1 MDISGPEVWYNNLP
15 NVTKYV
21 ITLIF
26 LVTLLITCNLLN
38 VVYIL
43 LDWNLIY
50 YKYHIWRIFLNFLY
64 VGKFSLSWVF
74 FMSLFAQFSSSLEK
88 NGIFTSPGSY
98 LYFITIQCTFLSLIS
113 ILFYWPRGYPFLGN
127 SLLFAIIYYWSRRE
141 AWSHVSIYFFTVK
154 GYQLPFALIFLH
166 LIMGQSL
173 WVDIM
178 GLLSGHV
185 YYFFREILPRE
196 GGPNLLDK
204 TPKIFDKIMLKLQ
217 EFRLN
222 NGIRNNFSRYGYTNI
237 NNSRGTNNNNGT
249 NRRVFIGRGATSA
262 LAHQF
267 ILHAKTLG
275 IKTIYTDHSLYSF
288 SDKGCIHVNKLLKY
302 CINDVDHSICVSHTN
317 RENLVLRTESNP
329 YKTSVIGNALD
340 TTKFVPCISKRP
352 KFPRINIIVISR
364 LTYRKGIDLIVKVIP
379 LVCQKYPFIKFIIGG
394 EGPKRLL
401 LEEMREKYHL
411 HNSVVLLGKVKQENV
426 KNILQTGHIFLN
438 TSLTEAFCIA
448 IIEAASCGLLV
459 ISTDVGGIS
468 EVLPHDMMI
477 LAKPNHIELCKAV
490 DKALKIVQKVDS
502 NLFHER
508 VNMKRKCCIC
518 MVSDFFY
525 PNLGGIETHI
535 FEFFFFRQNIEEVVS
550 FPHFYDDENKNEK

>member
-1 MDISGPEVWYNNLP
+1 MESAVSECNIYKKEKDKNIIYKQERKCCICMVSDFFYPNLGGIE
-15 NVTKYV
+15 TH
-21 ITLIF
+21 IF
-26 LVTLLITCNLLN
+26 ELSK
-38 VVYIL
+38 
-43 LDWNLIY
+43 NLI
-50 YKYHIWRIFLNFLY
+50 KKGFKVIVVTNFNNNRH
-64 VGKFSLSWVF
+64 GIRW
-74 FMSLFAQFSSSLEK
+74 MG
-88 NGIFTSPGSY
+88 NGIKVYY
-98 LYFITIQCTFLSLIS
+98 LPFQ
-113 ILFYWPRGYPFLGN
+113 PFLDVVSFPN
-127 SLLFAIIYYWSRRE
+127 IIGTLPLCRNILYRE
-141 AWSHVSIYFFTVK
+141 K
-154 GYQLPFALIFLH
+154 
-166 LIMGQSL
+166 
-173 WVDIM
+173 VDIVH
-178 GLLSGHV
+178 GH
-185 YYFFREILPRE
+185 
-196 GGPNLLDK
+196 
-204 TPKIFDKIMLKLQ
+204 Q
-217 EFRLN
+217 
-222 NGIRNNFSRYGYTNI
+222 
-237 NNSRGTNNNNGT
+237 
-249 NRRVFIGRGATSA
+249 ATSA

-508 VNMKRKCCIC
+508 LTKMYSWEKVAEKTVKSHNTYIMNIEKVY
-518 MVSDFFY
+518 MNVLNYANPSLH
-525 PNLGGIETHI
+525 NLHI
-535 FEFFFFRQNIEEVVS
+535 HNYDKQNIEEVVS

>member
-1 MDISGPEVWYNNLP
+1 MKSRNNIHHHKKKNEVNNTLEEYKDIIPDIEIQIENLLKKFHITKYDYKITHFLIDIIQNESLKILKNAKHIKKNIYYNNYNDNDDNINYYNINDEHINNNENNDNIYNVKENAHINHDTLYEEKYIQKEEGTINHINNNTDMENINENNSP
-15 NVTKYV
+15 NKCSSHM
-21 ITLIF
+21 L
-26 LVTLLITCNLLN
+26 NDLLN
-38 VVYIL
+38 
-43 LDWNLIY
+43 
-50 YKYHIWRIFLNFLY
+50 NFNED
-64 VGKFSLSWVF
+64 S
-74 FMSLFAQFSSSLEK
+74 AIEK
-88 NGIFTSPGSY
+88 N
-98 LYFITIQCTFLSLIS
+98 
-113 ILFYWPRGYPFLGN
+113 
-127 SLLFAIIYYWSRRE
+127 
-141 AWSHVSIYFFTVK
+141 SHIDVV
-154 GYQLPFALIFLH
+154 
-166 LIMGQSL
+166 
-173 WVDIM
+173 
-178 GLLSGHV
+178 
-185 YYFFREILPRE
+185 
-196 GGPNLLDK
+196 
-204 TPKIFDKIMLKLQ
+204 
-217 EFRLN
+217 N
-222 NGIRNNFSRYGYTNI
+222 NMEDEK
-237 NNSRGTNNNNGT
+237 
-249 NRRVFIGRGATSA
+249 ATSA

-508 VNMKRKCCIC
+508 QC
-518 MVSDFFY
+518 
-525 PNLGGIETHI
+525 
-535 FEFFFFRQNIEEVVS
+535 
-550 FPHFYDDENKNEK
+550 

>member
-1 MDISGPEVWYNNLP
+1 MEDAVSEYNIYKKEKDKNIIYKKERKCCICMVSDFFYPNLGGIE
-15 NVTKYV
+15 TH
-21 ITLIF
+21 IF
-26 LVTLLITCNLLN
+26 ELSK
-38 VVYIL
+38 
-43 LDWNLIY
+43 NLI
-50 YKYHIWRIFLNFLY
+50 KKGFKVIVVTNFNNNRH
-64 VGKFSLSWVF
+64 GIRW
-74 FMSLFAQFSSSLEK
+74 MG
-88 NGIFTSPGSY
+88 NGIKVYY
-98 LYFITIQCTFLSLIS
+98 LPFQ
-113 ILFYWPRGYPFLGN
+113 PFLDVVSFPN
-127 SLLFAIIYYWSRRE
+127 IIGTLPLCRNILYRE
-141 AWSHVSIYFFTVK
+141 K
-154 GYQLPFALIFLH
+154 
-166 LIMGQSL
+166 
-173 WVDIM
+173 VDIVH
-178 GLLSGHV
+178 GH
-185 YYFFREILPRE
+185 
-196 GGPNLLDK
+196 
-204 TPKIFDKIMLKLQ
+204 Q
-217 EFRLN
+217 
-222 NGIRNNFSRYGYTNI
+222 
-237 NNSRGTNNNNGT
+237 
-249 NRRVFIGRGATSA
+249 ATSA

-267 ILHAKTLG
+267 ILHAKSLG

-394 EGPKRLL
+394 DGPKRLL

-411 HNSVVLLGKVKQENV
+411 HNSVVLLGKIKQENV
-426 KNILQTGHIFLN
+426 KNVLQTGHIFLN

-508 VNMKRKCCIC
+508 LTKMYSWEKVAEKTEKVYMKVLNYANPSLFNRIRKIYEINT
-518 MVSDFFY
+518 VFSIIY
-525 PNLGGIETHI
+525 I
-535 FEFFFFRQNIEEVVS
+535 FIIMI
-550 FPHFYDDENKNEK
+550 NKILKKSLAFLIFMMTKIKMKNKCFKMFIYTTKKI

>member
-88 NGIFTSPGSY
+88 NAIFTSPGSY

-222 NGIRNNFSRYGYTNI
+222 NGIRNNFQRYGYTNI
-237 NNSRGTNNNNGT
+237 NNPRGTNNNNGT
-249 NRRVFIGRGATSA
+249 NRRVFIGRGVR
-262 LAHQF
+262 
-267 ILHAKTLG
+267 LG
-275 IKTIYTDHSLYSF
+275 
-288 SDKGCIHVNKLLKY
+288 
-302 CINDVDHSICVSHTN
+302 
-317 RENLVLRTESNP
+317 
-329 YKTSVIGNALD
+329 
-340 TTKFVPCISKRP
+340 
-352 KFPRINIIVISR
+352 
-364 LTYRKGIDLIVKVIP
+364 
-379 LVCQKYPFIKFIIGG
+379 
-394 EGPKRLL
+394 
-401 LEEMREKYHL
+401 
-411 HNSVVLLGKVKQENV
+411 
-426 KNILQTGHIFLN
+426 
-438 TSLTEAFCIA
+438 
-448 IIEAASCGLLV
+448 
-459 ISTDVGGIS
+459 
-468 EVLPHDMMI
+468 
-477 LAKPNHIELCKAV
+477 
-490 DKALKIVQKVDS
+490 DS
-502 NLFHER
+502 
-508 VNMKRKCCIC
+508 
-518 MVSDFFY
+518 
-525 PNLGGIETHI
+525 
-535 FEFFFFRQNIEEVVS
+535 
-550 FPHFYDDENKNEK
+550 

>member
-1 MDISGPEVWYNNLP
+1 MGIYINILNSCIIFVIVVTNFNN
-15 NVTKYV
+15 NRHG
-21 ITLIF
+21 IR
-26 LVTLLITCNLLN
+26 
-38 VVYIL
+38 
-43 LDWNLIY
+43 WM
-50 YKYHIWRIFLNFLY
+50 
-64 VGKFSLSWVF
+64 G
-74 FMSLFAQFSSSLEK
+74 
-88 NGIFTSPGSY
+88 NGIKVYY
-98 LYFITIQCTFLSLIS
+98 LPFQ
-113 ILFYWPRGYPFLGN
+113 PFLDVVSFPN
-127 SLLFAIIYYWSRRE
+127 IIGTLPLCRNILYRE
-141 AWSHVSIYFFTVK
+141 K
-154 GYQLPFALIFLH
+154 
-166 LIMGQSL
+166 
-173 WVDIM
+173 VDIVH
-178 GLLSGHV
+178 GH
-185 YYFFREILPRE
+185 
-196 GGPNLLDK
+196 
-204 TPKIFDKIMLKLQ
+204 Q
-217 EFRLN
+217 
-222 NGIRNNFSRYGYTNI
+222 
-237 NNSRGTNNNNGT
+237 
-249 NRRVFIGRGATSA
+249 ATSA

-508 VNMKRKCCIC
+508 LTKMYSWEKVAEKTEKVYMNVLNYANPSLFNRIRKIYEINT
-518 MVSDFFY
+518 VFSIIY
-525 PNLGGIETHI
+525 I
-535 FEFFFFRQNIEEVVS
+535 FIIMISYIGCQILEWLMPRQ
-550 FPHFYDDENKNEK
+550 D

>member
-1 MDISGPEVWYNNLP
+1 MGI
-15 NVTKYV
+15 K
-21 ITLIF
+21 
-26 LVTLLITCNLLN
+26 
-38 VVYIL
+38 
-43 LDWNLIY
+43 
-50 YKYHIWRIFLNFLY
+50 
-64 VGKFSLSWVF
+64 
-74 FMSLFAQFSSSLEK
+74 SS
-88 NGIFTSPGSY
+88 
-98 LYFITIQCTFLSLIS
+98 
-113 ILFYWPRGYPFLGN
+113 
-127 SLLFAIIYYWSRRE
+127 
-141 AWSHVSIYFFTVK
+141 
-154 GYQLPFALIFLH
+154 
-166 LIMGQSL
+166 
-173 WVDIM
+173 
-178 GLLSGHV
+178 
-185 YYFFREILPRE
+185 
-196 GGPNLLDK
+196 
-204 TPKIFDKIMLKLQ
+204 TP
-217 EFRLN
+217 
-222 NGIRNNFSRYGYTNI
+222 
-237 NNSRGTNNNNGT
+237 
-249 NRRVFIGRGATSA
+249 

-508 VNMKRKCCIC
+508 ISKYVCEYIMESAVSECNIYKKEKDKNIIYKQERKCCIC

-535 FEFFFFRQNIEEVVS
+535 FELSKNLIKKGFKVIVVTNFNNNRHGIRWMGNGIKVYYLPFQPFLDVVS
-550 FPHFYDDENKNEK
+550 FPNIIGTLPLCRNILYREKVDIVHGHQVQEQINK